1 MVLPAG
7 RAKRTYGLTTNLI
20 WFKRLDSKK
29 NFKRRGFVMDD
40 MSMIA
45 YVGILAGAWLL
56 AGIGSAF
63 VLAWCFFGWEEKN
76 LEDNEDDL

>member
-1 MVLPAG
+1 MALSALLV
-7 RAKRTYGLTTNLI
+7 KRIYGLTTNLI

-45 YVGILAGAWLL
+45 YVCILASAWLL
-56 AGIGSAF
+56 SGVGSAF
-63 VLAWCFFGWEEKN
+63 ILAWALFGWEEKN
-76 LEDNEDDL
+76 LENNEDDL